1 MYYIRKNPI
10 SRRNTIGSGEN
21 RSSRLMAKNS
31 LISDVRQVETRTN
44 SYKAADGH
52 IIIIIHKYDE
62 K

>member
-1 MYYIRKNPI
+1 
-10 SRRNTIGSGEN
+10 
-21 RSSRLMAKNS
+21 MAKNS